1 MGLEEGGG
9 MENLVPI
16 GRFSKMTRLSVKAL
30 RHYDELGLLV
40 PAVVDP
46 SSAYRYY
53 TYAQANRAEAIRV
66 LRSLDMPLE
75 DVREALDADDPQVA
89 AKVLDRHHARLEAE
103 LGRHERM
110 LAFLGRLIER
120 KEGVMPFDIHVK
132 EIPAQHVAVLR
143 KHTTM
148 ATIGQDVSTGFATV
162 GEAVGRAGVPMAGP
176 PSLVMFDVIDE
187 ESEGDI
193 EIAFPVAMPFP
204 GAGEVVGQELPAMTV
219 ASTMHHGPY
228 DEVGPAYQTLIGW
241 IQEHGHEI
249 AGPPR
254 EVYLSDPAETPDPA
268 DHLTEIQFPIR

>member
-1 MGLEEGGG
+1 

-46 SSAYRYY
+46 SSGYRYY
-53 TYAQANRAEAIRV
+53 TYGQANRAEAIRV

-75 DVREALDADDPQVA
+75 DVSEALEADDPQVA
-89 AKVLDRHHARLEAE
+89 AKVLDRHRARLETE

-120 KEGVMPFDIHVK
+120 KEGVMPYEVQVK
-132 EIPAQHVAVLR
+132 EVPAQHVAAVR
-143 KHTTM
+143 KHATM
-148 ATIGQDVSTGFATV
+148 ATIGQDVSAGFAAV

-176 PSLVMFDVIDE
+176 PFLVMFDVIDE

-193 EIAFPVAMPFP
+193 EVVFPLAAPFP
-204 GAGEVVGQELPAMTV
+204 SAGEVVGKEVPAMTV
-219 ASTMHHGPY
+219 ASTMHRGPY
-228 DEVGPAYQTLIGW
+228 DEVGPAYHTLTGW
-241 IQEHGHEI
+241 IQDHGHEI

-254 EVYLSDPAETPDPA
+254 EVYLTDPSETPDPA